1 MRGVGRLWMRA
12 AAPGSPRLLPVSTQ
26 SPRPE
31 PRDDDGRVLLSQAT
45 VGDLEEEYVLDA
57 LRSGW
62 VAPLGPH
69 VDAFEAEMAQ
79 RCGVGHALAL
89 SSGTAALHL
98 ALEGVGAVP
107 GRAVVL
113 SSLTFAATVNA
124 VAYTG
129 ATPVLVDARPGD
141 GNLDPLLLDDAL
153 GTLRREGVDVA
164 AVLPVDLFGRVCDYD
179 VIDEVVATH
188 SGEQRIPVIADAA
201 ESVGASFKGRA
212 AGSFGVAAAQSFNG
226 NKIMTT
232 SGGGMLLSDD
242 GELVARARYLSTQA
256 RQPVPW
262 YEHTETG
269 YNYRL
274 SNLLAAL
281 GRAQLARLDELIARR
296 RAIRDLYAAGL
307 ADLPGIRF
315 LGREEGRGDEED
327 NCWLTGI
334 VVDPAVHATSAD
346 EIVAAMNATG
356 IEVRHIWK
364 PMHRQPVLAGAR
376 AFVSGAADALFA
388 QGVTLP
394 SGAGLRDT
402 DIERVVAKLREHLG
416 R

>member
-1 MRGVGRLWMRA
+1 MSTEPPVPDAGDD
-12 AAPGSPRLLPVSTQ
+12 PGPI
-26 SPRPE
+26 
-31 PRDDDGRVLLSQAT
+31 LLSQAT

-98 ALEGVGAVP
+98 ALEGVGAAP
-107 GRAVVL
+107 GRAVVM
-113 SSLTFAATVNA
+113 SSMTFAATANA

-141 GNLDPLLLDDAL
+141 ANIDPLLLDDAL

-179 VIDEVVATH
+179 VIDQVVAAH
-188 SGEQRIPVIADAA
+188 SGERRIPVIADAA
-201 ESVGASFKGRA
+201 ESVGASFRGRPS
-212 AGSFGVAAAQSFNG
+212 GSFGLAAAQSFNG

-242 GELVARARYLSTQA
+242 GDLVARARYLSTQA

-281 GRAQLARLDELIARR
+281 GRAQLVRLDDLIARR
-296 RAIRDLYAAGL
+296 REIRGHYAAGL
-307 ADLPGIRF
+307 AEVPGIRI
-315 LGREEGRGDEED
+315 LGREEGRGDDED

-334 VVDPAVHATSAD
+334 VVDPAEHATSAD

-356 IEVRHIWK
+356 IEVRHLWK
-364 PMHRQPVLAGAR
+364 PMHRQPALSGAR
-376 AFVSGAADALFA
+376 AFVSGTADELFA
-388 QGVTLP
+388 HGVTLP
-394 SGAGLRDT
+394 SGAGLSDS
-402 DIERVVAKLREHLG
+402 DIERVVTTLLAHLG